1 MSAEP
6 KQVIEDAEV
15 LDDAVRKQGQWKDII
30 RRLFKNKLGTIGF
43 FLVILLIILSVFA
56 PLFTRYDPS
65 FQDFAARFAYPSKDH
80 IMGCD
85 NYGRDLWSRLLY
97 GGRIS
102 LLVAVTSVFISNFFG
117 IIIGAYAGYFGGKA
131 DLIIT
136 RIMDVFMAV
145 PGLLLAIAISSA
157 LGSGPL
163 NTAIALSISAIP
175 HSARIMRSTV
185 LTIKSNEFVEAAKA
199 TGSRNYRV
207 IFKHILPNT
216 IAPLIVNATLALG
229 GNIMGISGLSF
240 IGLGVQ
246 PPTPE
251 WGSILATGRTYIR
264 DFWPIVV
271 FPAIFIALAVFGIN
285 LFGDALRDALDPRLK
300 D

>member
-1 MSAEP
+1 MSKEQ
-6 KQVIEDAEV
+6 KQAIEDTEA

-43 FLVILLIILSVFA
+43 ILVVLLIVLSIFA

-65 FQDFAARFAYPSKDH
+65 FQDFGARFAYPSKDH

-85 NYGRDLWSRLLY
+85 NYGRDLWARLLY

-163 NTAIALSISAIP
+163 NTAIALSVSSIP

-199 TGSRNYRV
+199 TGSRNYRI

-229 GNIMGISGLSF
+229 GCIMGISGLSF

-271 FPAIFIALAVFGIN
+271 FPAVFIALAVFGIN

>member
-1 MSAEP
+1 MSTEK
-6 KQVIEDAEV
+6 KQTIEDAEM
-15 LDDAVRKQGQWKDII
+15 LDDAVRKQGLWKDIV

-43 FLVILLIILSVFA
+43 ILVVILIVLSIFA
-56 PLFTRYDPS
+56 PVFTKYDPS
-65 FQDFAARFAYPSKDH
+65 FQDFGARFAYPSKEH

-85 NYGRDLWSRLLY
+85 NFGRDLWSRLLY

-131 DLIIT
+131 DQIIT
-136 RIMDVFMAV
+136 RIMDIFMAV

-163 NTAIALSISAIP
+163 NTAIALSVSSIP
-175 HSARIMRSTV
+175 HSARIMRSTI
-185 LTIKSNEFVEAAKA
+185 LTIKSNEFVEAARA
-199 TGSRNYRV
+199 TGSRHYRV

-229 GNIMGISGLSF
+229 GTIMGISGLSF

-264 DFWPIVV
+264 DFWPIIV

>member
-131 DLIIT
+131 DQIIT
-136 RIMDVFMAV
+136 RIMDIFMAV

-163 NTAIALSISAIP
+163 NTAIALSVSSIP
-175 HSARIMRSTV
+175 HSARIMRSTI
-185 LTIKSNEFVEAAKA
+185 LTIKSNEFVEAARA
-199 TGSRNYRV
+199 TGSRHYRV

-229 GNIMGISGLSF
+229 GTIMGISGLSF